1 MFLEQQTISIG
12 YIESAAIAMAQS
24 ESGAQHCTRWH
35 STELEGVRLRW
46 RRQPGFTLI
55 ELIMVL
61 VIMGVLA
68 VFAAPRLFNR
78 ADFDARGFHD
88 ETLAILRYA
97 QKTAIA
103 QRRAVCV
110 TLPSTGVT
118 LRLFAD
124 NPAPATCAAAT
135 LAQAPALAPPF
146 TPSGGTGL
154 AATPSAFQFTPLGS
168 TDQSSAIA
176 ITITNS
182 TAITVEASTGY
193 VHD

>member
-1 MFLEQQTISIG
+1 
-12 YIESAAIAMAQS
+12 MAQ
-24 ESGAQHCTRWH
+24 R
-35 STELEGVRLRW
+35 
-46 RRQPGFTLI
+46 GFTLI
-55 ELIMVL
+55 ELVL
-61 VIMGVLA
+61 VLVLLGILA
-68 VFAAPRLFNR
+68 IFIAPKFSDPSVFT
-78 ADFDARGFHD
+78 ARGFHD